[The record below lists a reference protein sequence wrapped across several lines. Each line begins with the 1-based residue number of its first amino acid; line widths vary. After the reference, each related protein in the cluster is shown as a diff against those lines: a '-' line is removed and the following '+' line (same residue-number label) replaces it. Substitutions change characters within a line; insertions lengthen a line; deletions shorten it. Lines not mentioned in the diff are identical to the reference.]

1 MTGLNVKFLHPK
13 DDGTRTHDCAHCGA
27 CSSVTMACQG
37 AKPDLCTERLC
48 WECAEDAA
56 RCDMCKLPA
65 CDAHI
70 SKIGD
75 ESVCQMCL
83 ASEIGS
89 EN

>member
-13 DDGTRTHDCAHCGA
+13 DDGIRTHDCVHCGA

-56 RCDMCKLPA
+56 RCDMCRLPEA
-65 CDAHI
+65 RWA
-70 SKIGD
+70 
-75 ESVCQMCL
+75 
-83 ASEIGS
+83 
-89 EN
+89 